1 MIELSQYAYF
11 DNKTLESILRKIYLS
26 NIVHDVTTSKK
37 KRFHHLC
44 LGNVC
49 LDIFL
54 KTFFMYALLIPVQT
68 KVHFKNLQFPAVTYD
83 MGFLS
88 FAFDVV

>member
-1 MIELSQYAYF
+1 M
-11 DNKTLESILRKIYLS
+11 
-26 NIVHDVTTSKK
+26 TSRRQKH
-37 KRFHHLC
+37 RFNHFC
-44 LGNVC
+44 LGSVW

-54 KTFFMYALLIPVQT
+54 KTFFMYAMPIPVQI
-68 KVHFKNLQFPAVTYD
+68 KVHFKNLQFLAVTYD